1 MENVTKV
8 VERSIGDEFPEQF
21 GAILDGWTRGS
32 EHYHAVHACYDW
44 NGVRHCPLLSMAPII
59 NGPDDRLHAEY
70 HMPALAS
77 FLPFFVDGRTACRLW
92 QAIGSIWPSAFL
104 GSLRGGA
111 GAGAVVQEAPVND
124 QRSCETEFTMTRD
137 WNKDMTFLESAHATV
152 IPFGFDE
159 TCHAL
164 STALLTSSSGMS
176 TVTGSY
182 PRTQEPSSELGNSAT
197 LVLHSV
203 TRRYVEA
210 DRVVFVSRSL
220 TEGQD
225 ESAWIVLRRV
235 TEGSDMVL
243 ETYTRLM
250 PVGFK
255 LTSEIDARGNKFLK
269 VFDKVDEGD
278 VSNSMVMFER
288 MLLDERQTICL

>member
-1 MENVTKV
+1 
-8 VERSIGDEFPEQF
+8 
-21 GAILDGWTRGS
+21 
-32 EHYHAVHACYDW
+32 
-44 NGVRHCPLLSMAPII
+44 
-59 NGPDDRLHAEY
+59 
-70 HMPALAS
+70 
-77 FLPFFVDGRTACRLW
+77 
-92 QAIGSIWPSAFL
+92 
-104 GSLRGGA
+104 
-111 GAGAVVQEAPVND
+111 
-124 QRSCETEFTMTRD
+124 MTRD

-164 STALLTSSSGMS
+164 STALLTSSSGDVYRDTS
-176 TVTGSY
+176 
-182 PRTQEPSSELGNSAT
+182 RLIEL
-197 LVLHSV
+197 
-203 TRRYVEA
+203 
-210 DRVVFVSRSL
+210 SL
-220 TEGQD
+220 
-225 ESAWIVLRRV
+225 V

>member
-1 MENVTKV
+1 
-8 VERSIGDEFPEQF
+8 
-21 GAILDGWTRGS
+21 
-32 EHYHAVHACYDW
+32 
-44 NGVRHCPLLSMAPII
+44 
-59 NGPDDRLHAEY
+59 
-70 HMPALAS
+70 MPALAS
-77 FLPFFVDGRTACRLW
+77 FLPFF
-92 QAIGSIWPSAFL
+92 AIGSIWPSAFL

-124 QRSCETEFTMTRD
+124 QRSCETETPLRPKLRQDTHWGSTYTMLAR
-137 WNKDMTFLESAHATV
+137 FFELREFISADDEELAGEMSSPATNRK
-152 IPFGFDE
+152 
-159 TCHAL
+159 L
-164 STALLTSSSGMS
+164 KALLGQLADARLLEFMPSFGDYHAPNAEIVHSPNFESDTS
-176 TVTGSY
+176 
-182 PRTQEPSSELGNSAT
+182 RLIEL
-197 LVLHSV
+197 
-203 TRRYVEA
+203 
-210 DRVVFVSRSL
+210 SL
-220 TEGQD
+220 
-225 ESAWIVLRRV
+225 V